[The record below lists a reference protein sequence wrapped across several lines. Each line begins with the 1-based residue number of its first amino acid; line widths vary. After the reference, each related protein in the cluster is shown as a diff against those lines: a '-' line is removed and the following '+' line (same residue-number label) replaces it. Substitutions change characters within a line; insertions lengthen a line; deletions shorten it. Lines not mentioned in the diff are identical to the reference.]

1 MTRIIF
7 FQVSDTSSKLMR
19 IVETARTHFLN
30 REPFLLFVEDEKAQR
45 FADEL
50 LWKLPETGFLP
61 HQILDEPTQ
70 EQVPIAITKS
80 KINVTQALF
89 AFNLCATP
97 LLLPGFK
104 AIYELEDLTAPNK
117 QNLSALRFKAYKDA
131 GLPIE
136 SR

>member
-1 MTRIIF
+1 
-7 FQVSDTSSKLMR
+7 MR

-50 LWKLPETGFLP
+50 LWKLPETSFLP

-80 KINVTQALF
+80 KINITQALF

-104 AIYELEDLTAPNK
+104 TIYELEDLTAPNK

>member
-1 MTRIIF
+1 
-7 FQVSDTSSKLMR
+7 MR
-19 IVETARTHFLN
+19 IVETVRNHFLN
-30 REPFLLFVEDEKAQR
+30 REPFILFVEDEKAER

-70 EQVPIAITKS
+70 EHTPIAITKS
-80 KINVTQALF
+80 KTNVNAALF

-117 QNLSALRFKAYKDA
+117 QNLSTLRFNAYKDS
-131 GLPIE
+131 GFPIE